1 MPTIKPL
8 GGHELLLLIVQF
20 GLLLLVARTLGE
32 VAKRFRLPSVVGE
45 LLAGFVLGPSLL
57 GSVAPGAFH
66 TLFPSKPEQVHLLEA
81 LSWLGVIMLLIL
93 TGLETDLDLIARKG
107 KEALGISLGGILLPF
122 AAGVALG
129 FVIPGEFVA
138 RADQR
143 LVFALFVGT
152 AMSISA
158 IPVIAK
164 VLMDMDLIRRDVG
177 QITLAAGMI
186 DDTMGWILLS
196 VVAGLAA
203 SGVVDPASVGKS
215 IASVL
220 IVLGLSLTVGRRLVA
235 ALIRA
240 VDNRVGGDMAKI
252 TTLMLLALALGSLT
266 QSLGLEA
273 VLGAFIAGVLVGRVK
288 RFDHHVAEN
297 FKLVALG
304 IFAPVFFA
312 VSGLRVD
319 LAQLLHPGAI
329 LVAAIV
335 LAVAILGKFAGVY
348 MGARLTRIGRWEALS
363 LGAGMNARGA
373 MEIIVATIGLS
384 LGILTPKM
392 YSIILLTAIVTSLM
406 APPLLRWTIGKVEMS
421 EEERRRLQTEDLRRE
436 SFVGN
441 LKRVLLLTSD
451 HGASD
456 LAARLVGLMLRGE
469 DVEVTTM
476 PLQRPEDAGD
486 DGAEAGAEEHLEQLA
501 EWLSLE
507 PHNARTLTRSED
519 SQRDQEVLAE
529 VEKGYDLV
537 VIGTGALRS
546 SEHSLRES
554 NGAAGTGLRRWL
566 RPRATRR
573 ETHAQAQGPANGHQ
587 ARSAV
592 PTYENSP
599 FKGPLFSELVD
610 KLIHHAPCPIFIVT
624 TPHSAEDDLQEG
636 AGNDHAAKPGDPI
649 DLQRVL
655 LPVWGSHGVSWG
667 AEIAFSI
674 ARQSEMEV
682 DVLHWVSAPKRRLRA
697 GWDDATRH
705 AVDIGEDLVG
715 KVAEFGEWLE
725 ARVRTE
731 VSVAEVPEQA
741 CIDHAK
747 RHPGLIVLESTRSP
761 VRQRAFF
768 GHDVDYLL
776 RHAPCPV
783 ALISAPRANHSRVSD
798 PVAPK

>member
-1 MPTIKPL
+1 M
-8 GGHELLLLIVQF
+8 
-20 GLLLLVARTLGE
+20 
-32 VAKRFRLPSVVGE
+32 
-45 LLAGFVLGPSLL
+45 
-57 GSVAPGAFH
+57 
-66 TLFPSKPEQVHLLEA
+66 PEQVHLLEA

-107 KEALGISLGGILLPF
+107 KGALGISLGGILLPF

-143 LVFALFVGT
+143 GVFALFVGT

-252 TTLMLLALALGSLT
+252 STLMLLALALGSLT
-266 QSLGLEA
+266 QALGLEA

-319 LAQLLHPGAI
+319 LAQLLHPGVI
-329 LVAAIV
+329 LVAGIV
-335 LAVAILGKFAGVY
+335 LAVAIIGKFAGVY
-348 MGARLTRIGRWEALS
+348 IGARLTRLGHWEALS

-406 APPLLRWTIGKVEMS
+406 APPLLRWTIGKVEMG

-441 LKRVLLLTSD
+441 LKRVLLLDSGD
-451 HGASD
+451 GASD

-476 PLQRPEDAGD
+476 QTQRPADAGD
-486 DGAEAGAEEHLEQLA
+486 DGAKAGAEEHLEQLA
-501 EWLSLE
+501 EWLGLE
-507 PHNARTLTRSED
+507 SHNARTLTLPED
-519 SQRDQEVLAE
+519 SQLEEEVLAE

-537 VIGTGALRS
+537 VIGTGALKS
-546 SEHSLRES
+546 SEQSLRES
-554 NGAAGTGLRRWL
+554 NGGAGTGLRRWL
-566 RPRATRR
+566 RPWGTRR
-573 ETHAQAQGPANGHQ
+573 EKPAQAQGPANGHQ
-587 ARSAV
+587 ARS
-592 PTYENSP
+592 PGTTYDNSP

-624 TPHSAEDDLQEG
+624 TPHSTEELQEG
-636 AGNDHAAKPGDPI
+636 VGNGHAAKPGDPI

-667 AEIAFSI
+667 AEIGFSI

-697 GWDDATRH
+697 GWDDATKH
-705 AVDIGEDLVG
+705 AMDIGEDLVG

-725 ARVRTE
+725 ATVRTE

-783 ALISAPRANHSRVSD
+783 ALISAPQANHSRVAD
-798 PVAPK
+798 PAAPK

>member
-1 MPTIKPL
+1 MPAIKPL

-57 GSVAPGAFH
+57 GTIAPGAFH
-66 TLFPSKPEQVHLLEA
+66 ALFPPRAEQVHLLEA

-107 KEALGISLGGILLPF
+107 KGALGISLGGILLPF

-143 LVFALFVGT
+143 GVFALFVGT

-186 DDTMGWILLS
+186 DDTVGWILLS

-215 IASVL
+215 IASVV

-235 ALIRA
+235 ALVRA
-240 VDNRVGGDMAKI
+240 VDNRAGRDMAKI
-252 TTLMLLALALGSLT
+252 STLVLLALALGSLT
-266 QSLGLEA
+266 QFLGLEA

-288 RFDHHVAEN
+288 RFDHHAAET
-297 FKLVALG
+297 FKVVALG
-304 IFAPVFFA
+304 VFAPVFFA

-319 LAQLLHPGAI
+319 LGQLLHPGVI
-329 LVAAIV
+329 LVAAII

-348 MGARLTRIGRWEALS
+348 AGARLTRIGHWEALS

-384 LGILTPKM
+384 LGILTSKM

-406 APPLLRWTIGKVEMS
+406 APPLLRWTVGKVEMG

-441 LKRVLLLTSD
+441 LKRVLLLSSGD
-451 HGASD
+451 AASH
-456 LAARLVGLMLRGE
+456 LATRLVGLMLRGE

-476 PLQRPEDAGD
+476 QLQPAADP
-486 DGAEAGAEEHLEQLA
+486 DGHGVKAEAEVDQEQLV

-507 PHNARTLTRSED
+507 SHNVRTLTLPVDGRL
-519 SQRDQEVLAE
+519 DQDVLAE
-529 VEKGYDLV
+529 AEKGYDLV
-537 VIGTGALRS
+537 VIGTGAVKS

-554 NGAAGTGLRRWL
+554 NGGGGMALRRWL
-566 RPRATRR
+566 PRWARRRDKATP
-573 ETHAQAQGPANGHQ
+573 AQPSAAGEPNG
-587 ARSAV
+587 SAGT
-592 PTYENSP
+592 TYEDSP
-599 FKGPLFSELVD
+599 FEGPLFSELVD
-610 KLIHHAPCPIFIVT
+610 QLIHHVPCPILIVT
-624 TPHSAEDDLQEG
+624 TP
-636 AGNDHAAKPGDPI
+636 P
-649 DLQRVL
+649 
-655 LPVWGSHGVSWG
+655 
-667 AEIAFSI
+667 
-674 ARQSEMEV
+674 
-682 DVLHWVSAPKRRLRA
+682 
-697 GWDDATRH
+697 
-705 AVDIGEDLVG
+705 
-715 KVAEFGEWLE
+715 
-725 ARVRTE
+725 
-731 VSVAEVPEQA
+731 
-741 CIDHAK
+741 
-747 RHPGLIVLESTRSP
+747 
-761 VRQRAFF
+761 
-768 GHDVDYLL
+768 
-776 RHAPCPV
+776 
-783 ALISAPRANHSRVSD
+783 
-798 PVAPK
+798 

>member
-107 KEALGISLGGILLPF
+107 KGALGISLGGILLPF

-220 IVLGLSLTVGRRLVA
+220 IFLGLSLTVGRRLVA

-319 LAQLLHPGAI
+319 LAQLLHPGVI

-348 MGARLTRIGRWEALS
+348 MGARLTRMGHWEALS

-406 APPLLRWTIGKVEMS
+406 APPLLRWTIGKVEMG

-436 SFVGN
+436 
-441 LKRVLLLTSD
+441 
-451 HGASD
+451 
-456 LAARLVGLMLRGE
+456 
-469 DVEVTTM
+469 
-476 PLQRPEDAGD
+476 
-486 DGAEAGAEEHLEQLA
+486 
-501 EWLSLE
+501 
-507 PHNARTLTRSED
+507 
-519 SQRDQEVLAE
+519 
-529 VEKGYDLV
+529 
-537 VIGTGALRS
+537 
-546 SEHSLRES
+546 
-554 NGAAGTGLRRWL
+554 
-566 RPRATRR
+566 
-573 ETHAQAQGPANGHQ
+573 
-587 ARSAV
+587 
-592 PTYENSP
+592 
-599 FKGPLFSELVD
+599 
-610 KLIHHAPCPIFIVT
+610 
-624 TPHSAEDDLQEG
+624 
-636 AGNDHAAKPGDPI
+636 
-649 DLQRVL
+649 
-655 LPVWGSHGVSWG
+655 
-667 AEIAFSI
+667 
-674 ARQSEMEV
+674 
-682 DVLHWVSAPKRRLRA
+682 
-697 GWDDATRH
+697 
-705 AVDIGEDLVG
+705 
-715 KVAEFGEWLE
+715 
-725 ARVRTE
+725 
-731 VSVAEVPEQA
+731 
-741 CIDHAK
+741 
-747 RHPGLIVLESTRSP
+747 
-761 VRQRAFF
+761 
-768 GHDVDYLL
+768 
-776 RHAPCPV
+776 
-783 ALISAPRANHSRVSD
+783 
-798 PVAPK
+798 